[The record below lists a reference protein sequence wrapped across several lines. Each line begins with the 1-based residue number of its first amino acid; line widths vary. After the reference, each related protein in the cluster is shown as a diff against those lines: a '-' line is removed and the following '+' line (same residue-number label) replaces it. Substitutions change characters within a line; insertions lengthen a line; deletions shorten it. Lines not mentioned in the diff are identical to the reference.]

1 METPLY
7 YALIVQIDEFKSQAA
22 TMAAAQYD
30 HAITRL
36 VGANWDLNVIAPF
49 PKGTDANYKE
59 MKMMRAW
66 LESLTTRAN
75 PQPSYKPCDPNIR
88 IASDS
93 AKMRLID
100 NAVKEAELNY
110 LDYITKLENKIGVT
124 VKTAMLDGNLWS
136 GSILTVATTEGTQR
150 WNTKII
156 INQSKYGKLFN
167 QFPSRKLK

>member
-1 METPLY
+1 
-7 YALIVQIDEFKSQAA
+7 
-22 TMAAAQYD
+22 
-30 HAITRL
+30 
-36 VGANWDLNVIAPF
+36 
-49 PKGTDANYKE
+49 
-59 MKMMRAW
+59 
-66 LESLTTRAN
+66 
-75 PQPSYKPCDPNIR
+75 
-88 IASDS
+88 
-93 AKMRLID
+93 MRLID

-124 VKTAMLDGNLWS
+124 VKTATLVGNLWS

>member
-22 TMAAAQYD
+22 TVVAAQYD

-59 MKMMRAW
+59 MKMMRSW
-66 LESLTTRAN
+66 YESLTTRVN

-100 NAVKEAELNY
+100 NAVKDAELNY
-110 LDYITKLENKIGVT
+110 LDYITKLENKIGAT
-124 VKTAMLDGNLWS
+124 VKTATLVGNLWS
-136 GSILTVATTEGTQR
+136 GSILTVATTEGTQQ

-167 QFPSRKLK
+167 QFPSRRLK